1 MNDSMTGNWDHVDD
15 LTGRTAVVTGDSGGI
30 GLETARWLAG
40 QGAHVVLGCRDLARG
55 RRAALQIAGRAGGPA
70 GPAPA
75 AMVEALDLA
84 DLDSVRRFADRVGR
98 DHGGIDI
105 LVNNAGIAGGPRRS
119 TVDGFEAHFGVNH
132 LGHFALTGLLLPA
145 LLARPGARVVT
156 VTSSVAAQGRID
168 FADLGSERR
177 YRFIA
182 AYSRSKLANLMFA
195 IELDRRAKAAG
206 MTLASTAVNPGIVAT
221 GLLSQQRSQWGRG
234 ARPAE
239 LAVAAIQRRF
249 GQPPGDGCLTS
260 LYAATAAELRGGEY
274 IVPGGRGHRRGRP
287 VAAPP
292 PPRALDQETARQ
304 LWETSAGLTGVSFTA
319 LAAGTARTDPAST
332 SLRHRPS
339 QCAAGVTPPADR

>member
-1 MNDSMTGNWDHVDD
+1 MNDSMTWSGNDAGRLAD
-15 LTGRTAVVTGDSGGI
+15 RTAVVTGASGGI
-30 GLETARWLAG
+30 GLETARRLAG
-40 QGAHVVLGCRDLARG
+40 QGARVVLACRDLARG
-55 RRAALQIAGRAGGPA
+55 RQAAQQVTGTAGRPGVTAQ
-70 GPAPA
+70 
-75 AMVEALDLA
+75 ALDLA
-84 DLDSVRRFADRVGR
+84 DLASVRGFADRVVR

-119 TVDGFEAHFGVNH
+119 TADGFEAHFGTNH

-168 FADLGSERR
+168 FADLDSERR

-195 IELDRRAKAAG
+195 VELDRRAKAAG
-206 MTLASTAVNPGIVAT
+206 ATLVSTAVNPGIVAT
-221 GLLSQQRSQWGRG
+221 SLLSRKHGQWGRG

-239 LAVAAIQRRF
+239 LAVAAIQRLY
-249 GQPPGDGCLTS
+249 GQPPGDGCRTS
-260 LYAATAAELRGGEY
+260 MYAATAPGLRGGEY
-274 IVPGGRGHRRGRP
+274 IVPGGRGHRRGAP
-287 VAAPP
+287 VTAPP

-319 LAAGTARTDPAST
+319 LTAGTASPDP
-332 SLRHRPS
+332 RPR
-339 QCAAGVTPPADR
+339 P